1 MKSQRSLQ
9 IEVLIREPGD
19 QIAVLAEFTPLSSGS
34 VDDGVKHELGP
45 PLRIQGRLVC
55 DFIPWGE
62 REGAADGF
70 APPSV

>member
-1 MKSQRSLQ
+1 MKPQRSLQ

-19 QIAVLAEFTPLSSGS
+19 QVPVLAERSPLAGGS
-34 VDDGVKHELGP
+34 VDDTVKHELGP
-45 PLRIQGRLVC
+45 PMRIQGRLVR
-55 DFIPWGE
+55 DLIPWGE